1 MCMSSQMDIKRE
13 VREFYDQVGWQEV
26 GEGLYQNARFEDL
39 RPVSRDYI
47 HRCHMRVL
55 RHLETQGYY
64 LLDAGSGPIQYPE
77 YLDYSRGYSYRVCAD
92 ISIVA
97 LIEARKRIGA
107 HGFFVVADIANL
119 PFKPG
124 CFEGIVSLHAIHH
137 LPLDEHAQAY
147 TELYRL
153 LAPGSSAVVV
163 NGWDSAP
170 LVVLVNGLIRV
181 AEWVYALKARL
192 IGSPVMSNPSSATE
206 NQQSTIS
213 DPQPTG
219 TFVRMHNAAWLKKEI
234 GSRMPVEIWTWRS
247 VSVRFLRTLIHE
259 RWGGRILLRGL
270 FWLEERFPHFCG
282 KNGQYPL
289 VVVRKLL

>member
-1 MCMSSQMDIKRE
+1 
-13 VREFYDQVGWQEV
+13 
-26 GEGLYQNARFEDL
+26 
-39 RPVSRDYI
+39 
-47 HRCHMRVL
+47 
-55 RHLETQGYY
+55 
-64 LLDAGSGPIQYPE
+64 
-77 YLDYSRGYSYRVCAD
+77 
-92 ISIVA
+92 VA

-107 HGFFVVADIANL
+107 HGLFVVTDIANL

-124 CFEGIVSLHAIHH
+124 CFEGIVSLHTIHH

-147 TELYRL
+147 AELYRL

-192 IGSPVMSNPSSATE
+192 TGKLVINNLRQNTSPLSVTE

-213 DPQPTG
+213 NPQPTG
-219 TFVRMHNAAWLKKEI
+219 TFVRKHNAAWLKKEI